1 MTLLELFHLM
11 RKHIKMVVA
20 IPVIAA
26 IVVAAVCFTVLPN
39 TYTATTSMYVLTKT
53 ANEEQGA
60 LSQSDMTVSQQITND
75 VVELLK
81 SNRIS
86 RDTAAVLGLDDLKG
100 YKISTDSSTNTRVL
114 TLSVTGVDPE
124 LAAAIANTMVADASN
139 VAQEVM
145 DVRSINVIDEAAVP
159 TGPSGPNRMLYT
171 VIAFVAGLFIA
182 IALVV
187 IMDMVNTKV
196 RNAEDAE
203 DLLGIPV
210 IGRIPMIKGE

>member
-1 MTLLELFHLM
+1 M
-11 RKHIKMVVA
+11 RKRIKMVVA

-26 IVVAAVCFTVLPN
+26 IVVAAVSFTVLPN

-53 ANEEQGA
+53 TMDEQGA
-60 LSQSDMTVSQQITND
+60 ISTNDMTVSQQITND

-81 SNRIS
+81 SSRIS
-86 RDTAAVLGLDDLKG
+86 KDTATALGLESLKG

-114 TLSVTGVDPE
+114 TLSVTGTDPE
-124 LAAAIANTMVADASN
+124 AAAAIANTMVADASN

-145 DVRSINVIDEAAVP
+145 DVRSINVIDLAEVP
-159 TGPSGPNRMLYT
+159 TSPSGPNRLLYT
-171 VIAFVAGLFIA
+171 IIAFVAGLFVA

-203 DLLGIPV
+203 ELLGIPV
-210 IGRIPMIKGE
+210 IGRIPTIRGE